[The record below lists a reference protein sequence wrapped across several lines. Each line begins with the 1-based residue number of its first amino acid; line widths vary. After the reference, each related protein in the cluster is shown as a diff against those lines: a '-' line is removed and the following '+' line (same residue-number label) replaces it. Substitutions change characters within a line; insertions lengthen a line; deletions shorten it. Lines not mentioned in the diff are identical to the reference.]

1 MKQSRIEDVLP
12 LSPLQ
17 AGLLF
22 HAQYDESDAPDV
34 YTVQFA
40 LSLSGP
46 LDVPQL
52 REAAAKLLERH
63 PSLRAGFRARRDGDS
78 VQVVHRTVPLQFSE
92 HDLRTLDPAD
102 RPREQERLVAEDRAR
117 RFDPATPPLLRFTL
131 IRVDEDSH
139 VLLLTNHH
147 ILLDGWSMP
156 LLIED
161 LFSLYAAPDGRHLP
175 PAVPHRDYLSW
186 LMREDAEAH
195 RAAWSELLEG
205 VEEATLLAPDV
216 PADAEKTPLNHVV
229 ELSAELTEELSA
241 FARSHGLTP
250 NTVIQGAW
258 SILLSRHTGRSDILF
273 GTTLAGRPAEV
284 PGAESMVGLFIN
296 TVPVRV
302 RVRPE
307 EPVLPLLERLQ
318 QQSLRMSRHQYVGLA
333 DIQRSAGI
341 GDLFDSLVVF
351 ENFPHA
357 FDSAIP
363 GTDLHLDAVDPHDA
377 THYPLALVM
386 APGPQLSLRFN
397 YQSGALDRAE
407 VETIAERLVRVITSV
422 IRDAAQS
429 VSAIDV
435 LGEAERR
442 RVLVEWNETGPTVE
456 PQTLPALF
464 ERQVNLAPN
473 ALAVAA
479 GDTELSYGELNARAN
494 RLARLL
500 VDQGVGPESFVAVV
514 MPRSVDLVVAL
525 LAVVK
530 AGGAYVPV
538 DPGYPAERMAFMI
551 ADAAPVVVL
560 TLDGMDV
567 GDVGGAAVVAVDDPT
582 TAGLIAARSDADV
595 ADAERREP
603 LRVEH
608 PAYVIYTSGSTG
620 RPKGV
625 VVGHHGI
632 AHLTAAEIDRF
643 DVDTTSRILQ
653 FSSPSFDASVL
664 EVCMS
669 LLAGSVLVVPT
680 SGILA
685 GEDLGALLAEARI
698 THALISPVA
707 LAGVPPLELPD
718 FRTVIVGGEAS
729 GADLVERWSVG
740 RRMVNAYG
748 PTESTVCVS
757 ISDPLVGGGLV
768 PIGRPVVGTRVFVL
782 DGGLGPVA
790 PGVVGE
796 LYVAGAGLAR
806 GYWGRSGL
814 TAERFVACPFGGPG
828 ERMYRTGD
836 LVRWLPDG
844 NLVFVGRADDQ
855 VKVRGFRIELG
866 EVESALAAC
875 PGVDQ
880 VVVMVREDRPGDRR
894 LVGYVV
900 GSGVDGGDVRA
911 FASRSLPG
919 YMVPAA
925 VVVLDSLPLTPNGKL
940 DRRALPAPD
949 FTGTG
954 SGRAARS
961 PQEEILCG
969 LFAEILGLPSVGVD
983 DNFFELG
990 GHSLLATRLVSR
1002 VRSSFGAEVPIRAL
1016 FEAPTVAEL
1025 ALRVSGSPSARL
1037 ALKAVERP
1045 EVVPLSFAQR
1055 RLWFL
1060 NRMEPESSAYN
1071 IPGALRLTG
1080 AVDPEVV
1087 RAALA
1092 DVVGRHES
1100 LRTVFAEAGDGEPC
1114 QIVVD
1119 GHVEVPVV
1127 QVDAAGLPDALAAE
1141 AGRGF
1146 DLSAQAPLRAT
1157 LFDLPGDEFVLLF
1170 VLHHIAGDG
1179 WSVAPLAG
1187 DFSAAYAAR
1196 AEGRAPEWEP
1206 LAVQYADYTL
1216 WQREVL
1222 GSEDDPDS
1230 PISGQLAYWRE
1241 QLTGAPQELALPVDR
1256 SRPMVSSYRGDA
1268 VTFTVDTELYKGLTA
1283 LARGSQASM
1292 FMVVQSALATLLS
1305 RLGAGEDILL
1315 GTAVAGRTDEALDRL
1330 IGFFINTLVLRTDVS
1345 GDPKVAELI
1354 ARVREADLAA
1364 YANQDVPFE
1373 RLVEVVNP
1381 DRSLSRHPLFQTMLV
1396 FQNVPEATIDLPG
1409 VQSVMEAV
1417 ESTSTKYDLAWT
1429 FSETYDADGPIA
1441 LNGHL
1446 QYSLDLF
1453 DRSTVEALGQRL
1465 LRVLQAMVADPT
1477 ARMSSIDVLGE
1488 AERQRVLVEWNETA
1502 SAVEPS
1508 TLPALFE
1515 RQAALSP
1522 DAVAAV
1528 AGDAELSYGELNARA
1543 NRLARLLVEQGVG
1556 PESFVAVVMPR
1567 SVDLVVALLAVV
1579 KAGGAY
1585 VPVDPAY
1592 PADRMAFMIADAAPV
1607 VVLTLNGVDIG
1618 DVGGAGVVVL
1628 DDPASAW
1635 LIAAQSDGDLADS
1648 ERREPLRVEHPAYV
1662 IYTSGSTGRPKGVV
1676 VENRSVVDYLSYTR
1690 QAYPAAEGVALVHSP
1705 VSFDLTVTA
1714 LYTPLV
1720 SGGRIV
1726 LASVEDEDEQTAALL
1741 SETPTTFLKATPSH
1755 LPLLEAQPAGY
1766 SPAGHLLLGGEALHS
1781 ETLRKWREQ
1790 HPDAVVSN
1798 VYGPTEST
1806 VNCTE
1811 FRIEPGQVLPD
1822 GMVPIGRPQSNAQVY
1837 VLDGGLGP
1845 VAPGVVGELYLAGS
1859 GLARGYW
1866 GRSGLTAERF
1876 VACPFGAPGERMY
1889 RTGDL
1894 VRWLPDGNLV
1904 FVGRVDDQVKVRG
1917 FRIELGEVESAL
1929 AACPGVDQ
1937 VVVTVREDRPGDR
1950 RLVGYV
1956 VAPGTEAGDVRAF
1969 ASRSLPNYMVP
1980 AAVVVL
1986 DSLPL
1991 TPNGK
1996 LDRRALP
2003 APDFTGSGSG
2013 RAARSPREEI
2023 LSGLFAEILGLPSVG
2038 VDDNFFELGGHSL
2051 LATRLVSRVR
2061 SSFGTEVPIRALFEA
2076 PTVAELAL
2084 RVSGSPSAR
2093 LALKAVERPEVV
2105 PLSFAQRRLWFLNRM
2120 EPESAAYN
2128 IPGALRLT
2136 GAVDPEVV
2144 RIALDDVLA
2153 RHESLRTVFAET
2165 SDGEPCQVL
2174 VDVRMDVPVVQVDE
2188 AGLLEALSAEAG
2200 RGFDLSVDTP
2210 LRAVLFALPGD
2221 EFVLLFVLHH
2231 IAGDGWSVSPL
2242 AGDFSAAYAAR
2253 AEGRAPEWEPL
2264 AVQYAD
2270 YTLWQREVLG
2280 SEDDPDSPITGQL
2293 AYWREQ
2299 LTGAPQELILPVDR
2313 SRPTVTSYRG
2323 DIVTF
2328 SIDAELHQGLAAL
2341 ARASQASVFMVVQS
2355 ALAMLLSRLGAGEDI
2370 VLGTAVAGRTDEA
2383 LDRLIGFFINTLVL
2397 RTDVS
2402 GDPKVAELIARVRE
2416 ADLAAYANQDV
2427 PFERLV
2433 EVVNPDRSL
2442 SRHPLFQTML
2452 VFQNVPEATI
2462 DLPGVEAT
2470 NFEVPADS
2478 SKFDLSFVFD
2488 EREGEGEGEGETGS
2502 TLHGTVEFSLDLFD
2516 RSTVEALGQRLLRVL
2531 QAMVA
2536 DPTARMSSIDVLGEA
2551 ERQRVLVEWNET
2563 SPAVEPSTLPALFE
2577 HQVALAPDA
2586 VAAVAGDLELPYGEL
2601 NARANRLARFLVS
2614 LGVGPESF
2622 VAVVMPRSVDMVVAL
2637 LAVVKAGGAYVP
2649 VDPGYPADRM
2659 AFMIADAAPVVVL
2672 TLNGMDVGDVGGAA
2686 VVVLDDP
2693 AIAGLV
2699 AGQSE
2704 MNVVDA
2710 ERPEPLRVEHP
2721 AYVIYTSGSTG
2732 RPKGVVVG
2740 HHGIAHMTSGQAAG
2754 FGVDSDS
2761 RLLQMAS
2768 PSFDAAISEIGIAL
2782 TSGAA
2787 IVLASAEE
2795 LMPGPS
2801 LVRVIADQGVTHAIL
2816 TPAAL
2821 AVLSPETISTSTT
2834 LIVAGEAT
2842 GTDLVERWSVGRR
2855 MVNAYGPTESTVC
2868 VSMSDPL
2875 VGGGL
2880 VPIGRPVVGTRVF
2893 VLDGGL
2899 GPVAPGVVGELYV
2912 TGAGLARGYWGRSG
2926 LTAERF
2932 VACPFGAPGDRMYRT
2947 GDLVRWLPDGNLL
2960 FVGRVDDQV
2969 KVRGFRIE
2977 LGEVE
2982 SALAACPG
2990 VDQVVVTVRED
3001 RPGDRRLVGY
3011 VVAPGAD
3018 GGEIRA
3024 FASRSLPN
3032 YMVPAAVV
3040 VLDSL
3045 PRTPNGKLDR
3055 RALPAPDFTGSG
3067 SGRTARSPQEEILCG
3082 LFAEI
3087 LGLPNVG
3094 IDDNFFELGGHSLL
3108 ATRLVSRV
3116 RSSFGA
3122 EVPMRALFE
3131 APTVAEL
3138 ALRVSGSPSARLALK
3153 AVERPEVV
3161 PLSFAQRRLWFLNR
3175 MEPESA
3181 AYNIPGALR
3190 LSGAVDPA
3198 VVRAALNDVVGRHES
3213 LRTVF
3218 AEAGDG
3224 EPCQVVVDVDID
3236 VPVVQ
3241 ADETSLLEA
3250 LSAEAGR
3257 GFDLSAQAPL
3267 RATLFDLPGDE
3278 FVLLFVL
3285 HHIAGDGWSVA
3296 PLAGDFS
3303 AAYAARAEG
3312 RSPQWEPLAVQY
3324 ADYTL
3329 WQREVLGSEDDP
3341 DSPISDQ
3348 LAYWREQL
3356 TGAPQELALPVDRT
3370 RPAVSSY
3377 RGDAITFTVDTE
3389 LYKGLASLARSSQA
3403 SVFMVV
3409 QSALATLLSRLGAGE
3424 DIVLGTSVAGRT
3436 DEALDPLIGFFIN
3449 TLVLRTDL
3457 SGDPN
3462 VAELISRVRERDLA
3476 AYANQDVP
3484 FERLVEVVNPDR
3496 SLSRHPLF
3504 QVTMEFQNVSGAAID
3519 LPGIEARP
3527 FQVPMEAAKFDL
3539 SFVFDEHDGEAGA
3552 TLAGT
3557 VGFSLDLFDRSTA
3570 QELAQRLLR
3579 VLEAMVADPSVP
3591 VSGIEV
3597 PEIEGRPARLASP
3610 ELGAPVTPG
3619 DGASEGSGSR
3629 PIRNAREELL
3639 CGLFAEALGRADVG
3653 VHDNFFDLGGHS
3665 LMIVKMLAKVRSVFG
3680 VRLPI
3685 RALFEAPTVAELAL
3699 RLDGDAEGGVFDVLL
3714 PLRKAGSRAPLFCV
3728 HPVSGLG
3735 WSYAGLLREVP
3746 AEHPIHVLQARGMG
3760 SDEQLP
3766 QTLEEMAAEY
3776 VAHVRAV
3783 QPSGPYHLLGWSFG
3797 GVVAHAMAVQ
3807 LQLAG
3812 EEVELLAMLD
3822 SYPAEQDG
3830 TPPAPSDEYLLD
3842 ALLKYAG
3849 AESDPEDGPL
3859 TVGAAM
3865 ERLEEQGGLFGNFD
3879 ADTLARVGRVT
3890 RNNMVI
3896 DSGHTPGSFDGEVLF
3911 FRAVKGRPESAP
3923 DVELWESA
3931 LTEKMDLRELNCTH
3945 DEMMRPEALALI
3957 GEALGERL
3965 AGPSSEG

>member
-1 MKQSRIEDVLP
+1 MGDRTVKQSRIEDVLP

-40 LSLSGP
+40 LSLSGR
-46 LDVPQL
+46 LDVPSL

-63 PSLRAGFRARRDGDS
+63 PSLRASFRARRDGDS

-92 HDLRTLDPAD
+92 HDLRTLDSED
-102 RPREQERLVAEDRAR
+102 RPREQAKLVAEDRAR
-117 RFDPATPPLLRFTL
+117 RFDPAAPPLLRFTL
-131 IRVDEDSH
+131 IRLDEDSH

-161 LFSLYAAPDGRHLP
+161 LFSLYAAPDGRQLP
-175 PAVPHRDYLSW
+175 AVVPHRNYLSW
-186 LMREDAEAH
+186 LMREDAAAH
-195 RAAWSELLEG
+195 QAAWSELLEG

-241 FARSHGLTP
+241 FARSHGLTA
-250 NTVIQGAW
+250 NTVVQGAW
-258 SILLSRHTGRSDILF
+258 SILLSRHTGRDDVLF

-296 TVPVRV
+296 TVPVRA
-302 RVRPE
+302 RVSPE
-307 EPVLPLLERLQ
+307 EPVLPMLERLQ

-341 GDLFDSLVVF
+341 GELFDSLVVF
-351 ENFPHA
+351 ENFPH
-357 FDSAIP
+357 DLQSAIP
-363 GTDLHLDAVDPHDA
+363 GTDLHLDDVVPHDA

-422 IRDAAQS
+422 IRDAAQPT
-429 VSAIDV
+429 SAIDV
-435 LGEAERR
+435 LGEVERR
-442 RVLVEWNETGPTVE
+442 RVLVEWNETGSVVE
-456 PQTLPALF
+456 PSTLPALF
-464 ERQVNLAPN
+464 ERQVGASPD
-473 ALAVAA
+473 AVAVVA
-479 GDTELSYGELNARAN
+479 GGVELSYGELNARAN
-494 RLARLL
+494 RLARFL
-500 VDQGVGPESFVAVV
+500 VGRGVGPESFVAVV

-538 DPGYPAERMAFMI
+538 DPNYPAERMAFMI
-551 ADAAPVVVL
+551 ADAAPAVVL
-560 TLDGMDV
+560 TLAGADV
-567 GDVGGAAVVAVDDPT
+567 GDVGGAGVVVVDDP
-582 TAGLIAARSDADV
+582 AVAEVIGSHSGADV
-595 ADAERREP
+595 VDGERREP

-625 VVGHHGI
+625 VVSHHGI
-632 AHLTAAEIDRF
+632 AHLTRAEIDRF

-669 LLAGSVLVVPT
+669 LLAGAALVVPT
-680 SGILA
+680 SGVLA
-685 GEDLGALLAEARI
+685 GEELGDLLAEARI

-707 LAGVPPLELPD
+707 LASVPSAELPD

-729 GADLVERWSVG
+729 GADLVARWSVG

-748 PTESTVCVS
+748 PTESTVVVS
-757 ISDPLVGGGLV
+757 ISDPLVGGGVV
-768 PIGRPVVGTRVFVL
+768 PIGRPVVGTQVFVL
-782 DGGLGPVA
+782 DGALAPVA

-806 GYWGRSGL
+806 GYWGRAGL

-866 EVESALAAC
+866 EVESVLAAC
-875 PGVDQ
+875 PGVGQ
-880 VVVMVREDRPGDRR
+880 VVVVVREDRPGDRR

-900 GSGVDGGDVRA
+900 GSGVDAGEVRA
-911 FASRSLPG
+911 LAGRSLPG

-940 DRRALPAPD
+940 DRRALPVPD
-949 FTGTG
+949 FAGAEG
-954 SGRAARS
+954 GRTART
-961 PQEEILCG
+961 PQEEILSG
-969 LFAEILGLPSVGVD
+969 LFAEVLGLPTVGVD

-1025 ALRVSGSPSARL
+1025 ALRVSGSPGARL
-1037 ALKAVERP
+1037 ALEAVERP
-1045 EVVPLSFAQR
+1045 E
-1055 RLWFL
+1055 
-1060 NRMEPESSAYN
+1060 
-1071 IPGALRLTG
+1071 T
-1080 AVDPEVV
+1080 
-1087 RAALA
+1087 
-1092 DVVGRHES
+1092 
-1100 LRTVFAEAGDGEPC
+1100 
-1114 QIVVD
+1114 
-1119 GHVEVPVV
+1119 
-1127 QVDAAGLPDALAAE
+1127 
-1141 AGRGF
+1141 
-1146 DLSAQAPLRAT
+1146 
-1157 LFDLPGDEFVLLF
+1157 
-1170 VLHHIAGDG
+1170 
-1179 WSVAPLAG
+1179 
-1187 DFSAAYAAR
+1187 
-1196 AEGRAPEWEP
+1196 
-1206 LAVQYADYTL
+1206 
-1216 WQREVL
+1216 
-1222 GSEDDPDS
+1222 
-1230 PISGQLAYWRE
+1230 
-1241 QLTGAPQELALPVDR
+1241 
-1256 SRPMVSSYRGDA
+1256 
-1268 VTFTVDTELYKGLTA
+1268 
-1283 LARGSQASM
+1283 
-1292 FMVVQSALATLLS
+1292 
-1305 RLGAGEDILL
+1305 
-1315 GTAVAGRTDEALDRL
+1315 
-1330 IGFFINTLVLRTDVS
+1330 
-1345 GDPKVAELI
+1345 
-1354 ARVREADLAA
+1354 
-1364 YANQDVPFE
+1364 
-1373 RLVEVVNP
+1373 
-1381 DRSLSRHPLFQTMLV
+1381 
-1396 FQNVPEATIDLPG
+1396 
-1409 VQSVMEAV
+1409 
-1417 ESTSTKYDLAWT
+1417 
-1429 FSETYDADGPIA
+1429 
-1441 LNGHL
+1441 
-1446 QYSLDLF
+1446 
-1453 DRSTVEALGQRL
+1453 
-1465 LRVLQAMVADPT
+1465 
-1477 ARMSSIDVLGE
+1477 
-1488 AERQRVLVEWNETA
+1488 
-1502 SAVEPS
+1502 
-1508 TLPALFE
+1508 
-1515 RQAALSP
+1515 
-1522 DAVAAV
+1522 
-1528 AGDAELSYGELNARA
+1528 
-1543 NRLARLLVEQGVG
+1543 
-1556 PESFVAVVMPR
+1556 
-1567 SVDLVVALLAVV
+1567 
-1579 KAGGAY
+1579 
-1585 VPVDPAY
+1585 
-1592 PADRMAFMIADAAPV
+1592 
-1607 VVLTLNGVDIG
+1607 
-1618 DVGGAGVVVL
+1618 
-1628 DDPASAW
+1628 
-1635 LIAAQSDGDLADS
+1635 
-1648 ERREPLRVEHPAYV
+1648 
-1662 IYTSGSTGRPKGVV
+1662 
-1676 VENRSVVDYLSYTR
+1676 
-1690 QAYPAAEGVALVHSP
+1690 
-1705 VSFDLTVTA
+1705 
-1714 LYTPLV
+1714 
-1720 SGGRIV
+1720 
-1726 LASVEDEDEQTAALL
+1726 
-1741 SETPTTFLKATPSH
+1741 
-1755 LPLLEAQPAGY
+1755 
-1766 SPAGHLLLGGEALHS
+1766 
-1781 ETLRKWREQ
+1781 
-1790 HPDAVVSN
+1790 
-1798 VYGPTEST
+1798 
-1806 VNCTE
+1806 
-1811 FRIEPGQVLPD
+1811 
-1822 GMVPIGRPQSNAQVY
+1822 
-1837 VLDGGLGP
+1837 
-1845 VAPGVVGELYLAGS
+1845 
-1859 GLARGYW
+1859 
-1866 GRSGLTAERF
+1866 
-1876 VACPFGAPGERMY
+1876 
-1889 RTGDL
+1889 
-1894 VRWLPDGNLV
+1894 
-1904 FVGRVDDQVKVRG
+1904 
-1917 FRIELGEVESAL
+1917 
-1929 AACPGVDQ
+1929 
-1937 VVVTVREDRPGDR
+1937 
-1950 RLVGYV
+1950 
-1956 VAPGTEAGDVRAF
+1956 
-1969 ASRSLPNYMVP
+1969 
-1980 AAVVVL
+1980 
-1986 DSLPL
+1986 
-1991 TPNGK
+1991 
-1996 LDRRALP
+1996 
-2003 APDFTGSGSG
+2003 
-2013 RAARSPREEI
+2013 
-2023 LSGLFAEILGLPSVG
+2023 
-2038 VDDNFFELGGHSL
+2038 
-2051 LATRLVSRVR
+2051 
-2061 SSFGTEVPIRALFEA
+2061 
-2076 PTVAELAL
+2076 
-2084 RVSGSPSAR
+2084 
-2093 LALKAVERPEVV
+2093 V

-2128 IPGALRLT
+2128 IPGALRLS
-2136 GAVDPEVV
+2136 GAVDPGVV
-2144 RIALDDVLA
+2144 RAALNDVVG
-2153 RHESLRTVFAET
+2153 RHESLRTVFAEAA
-2165 SDGEPCQVL
+2165 DGEPCQVVAD
-2174 VDVRMDVPVVQVDE
+2174 VDIDVPVVRVNE
-2188 AGLLEALSAEAG
+2188 GSLAKALSAESG
-2200 RGFDLSVDTP
+2200 RGFDLSVDAP
-2210 LRAVLFALPGD
+2210 LRAVLFDLPGD

-2231 IAGDGWSVSPL
+2231 IAADGWSVAPL
-2242 AGDFSAAYAAR
+2242 ADDFSVAYAAR
-2253 AEGRAPEWEPL
+2253 AEGLAPGWEPL
-2264 AVQYAD
+2264 PVQYAD

-2280 SEDDPDSPITGQL
+2280 SEEDPDSAIAGQL
-2293 AYWREQ
+2293 AYWRER
-2299 LTGAPQELILPVDR
+2299 LSGAPQELALPADR
-2313 SRPTVTSYRG
+2313 SRPAVSSYRG
-2323 DIVTF
+2323 DAVTF
-2328 SIDAELHQGLAAL
+2328 SIDTELYKGVADL
-2341 ARASQASVFMVVQS
+2341 ARGSQASVFMVVQS

-2402 GDPKVAELIARVRE
+2402 GDPKVSELIARVRE
-2416 ADLAAYANQDV
+2416 GDLAAYANQDV

-2452 VFQNVPEATI
+2452 VFQNVPEASI
-2462 DLPGVEAT
+2462 DLPGVRSVMEAVESSSTKYDLAWTFSETHGGDGPVALNGHLQFSLDLFARSTVEALGQRLLRVLQAMVADPTARMSSIDVLGEVERRRVLVEWNETGSVVEPSTLPALFERQVGASPDAVAVVAGGVELSYGELNARANRLARFLVGRGVGPESFVAVVMPRSVDLVVALLAVVKAGGAYVPVDPNYPAERMAFMIADAAPAVVLTLAGADVGDVGGAGVVVVDDPAVAEVIGSHSGADVVDGERREPLRVEHPAYVIYTSGSTGRPKGVVVENRSVVDYLSYTRQAYPAAEGVALVHSPVAFDLTVTALYTPLVSGGRIVLASVEDEDEQTAALLSETPTTFLKATPSHLPLLESQPAGYSPTGHLLLGGEALRSETLREWREQHPDAVVSNVYGPTEATVNCTEFRIEPGQVLPDGMVPIGRPQANARVFVLDGALAPVAPGVVGELYVAGAGLARGYWGRAGLTAERFVACPFGGPGERMYRTGDLVRWLPDGNLLFVGRADDQVKIRGFRVELGEVESALAACPGVGQVVVVVREDRPGDQRLVGYVVGSGVDAEEVRALAGRSLPAYMVPAAVVVLDSLPLTPNGKLDRRALPVPDFAGAEGGRTARTPQEEILSGLFAEVLGLPTVGVDDNFFELGGHSLLATRLVSRVRSSFGAEVPIRALFEAPTVAELALRVSGSPGARLALRAVERPETVPLSFAQRRLWFLNRMEPESAAYNIPGALRLTGAVDPEVVRTALDDVLARHESLRTVFAEAGDGEPYQVLVDVRMAVPVVQVDEVGLLGALSAEAGRGFDLSVDAPLRAVLFDLPGDEFVLLFVLHHIAGDGWSVAPLAGDFSVAYAARAEGRAPQWEPLAVQYADYTLWQREVLGSEEDPDSAIAGQLAYWREQLSDAPQELMLPVDRSRPTVSSYRGDAVTFSIDTELYKGVADLARGSQASVFMVVQSALAMLLSRLGAGEDIVLGTAVAGRTDEALDRLIGFFINTLVLRTDVSGDPKVSELIARVREGDLAAYANQDVPFERLVEVVNPDRSLSRHPLFQTMLVFQNVPEASIDLPGIEAT

-2488 EREGEGEGEGETGS
+2488 ERDRETGS

-2536 DPTARMSSIDVLGEA
+2536 DPTARMSSIDVLGEV
-2551 ERQRVLVEWNET
+2551 ERRRVLVEWNET
-2563 SPAVEPSTLPALFE
+2563 GSVVEPSTLPALFE
-2577 HQVALAPDA
+2577 RQVGASPDA
-2586 VAAVAGDLELPYGEL
+2586 VAVVAGGVELSYGEL
-2601 NARANRLARFLVS
+2601 NARANRLARFLVGR
-2614 LGVGPESF
+2614 GVGPESF
-2622 VAVVMPRSVDMVVAL
+2622 VAVVMPRSVDLVVAL

-2649 VDPGYPADRM
+2649 VDPNYPAERM
-2659 AFMIADAAPVVVL
+2659 AFMIADAAPAVVL
-2672 TLNGMDVGDVGGAA
+2672 TLAGADVGDVGGAG
-2686 VVVLDDP
+2686 VVVVDDP
-2693 AIAGLV
+2693 AVAGLV
-2699 AGQSE
+2699 AGHSDAD
-2704 MNVVDA
+2704 VVDA
-2710 ERPEPLRVEHP
+2710 ERREPLRVEHP

-2732 RPKGVVVG
+2732 RPKGVVVS

-2754 FGVDSDS
+2754 YGVDSDS

-2768 PSFDAAISEIGIAL
+2768 PSFDAAVAEIGIAL

-2821 AVLSPETISTSTT
+2821 AVLSPDTISTSTT

-2842 GTDLVERWSVGRR
+2842 GTDLVERWSAGRR

-2875 VGGGL
+2875 VGGGV

-2912 TGAGLARGYWGRSG
+2912 AGAGLARGYWGRSG

-2932 VACPFGAPGDRMYRT
+2932 VACPFGGAGERMYRT

-2982 SALAACPG
+2982 STLAACPG
-2990 VDQVVVTVRED
+2990 VDQVVVMVRED

-3011 VVAPGAD
+3011 VVGSGVDA
-3018 GGEIRA
+3018 GEVRA
-3024 FASRSLPN
+3024 FAGRSLPG

-3045 PRTPNGKLDR
+3045 PLTPNGKLDR
-3055 RALPAPDFTGSG
+3055 RALPVPDFAGAEG
-3067 SGRTARSPQEEILCG
+3067 GRTARTPQEEILSG
-3082 LFAEI
+3082 LFAEV
-3087 LGLPNVG
+3087 LGLPTVG
-3094 IDDNFFELGGHSLL
+3094 VDDNFFELGGHSLL

-3122 EVPMRALFE
+3122 EVPIRALFE

-3138 ALRVSGSPSARLALK
+3138 ALRVSGSPGARLTLR
-3153 AVERPEVV
+3153 AVERPETV

-3190 LSGAVDPA
+3190 LSGAVDPG
-3198 VVRAALNDVVGRHES
+3198 VVRAALNDVAGRHES

-3218 AEAGDG
+3218 ADAGDG

-3241 ADETSLLEA
+3241 VDGTSLLGA

-3257 GFDLSAQAPL
+3257 GFDLSVDAPL
-3267 RATLFDLPGDE
+3267 RAVLFDLPGDE

-3303 AAYAARAEG
+3303 VAYAARAEG
-3312 RSPQWEPLAVQY
+3312 RAPQWEPLAVQY

-3329 WQREVLGSEDDP
+3329 WQREVLGSEEDP
-3341 DSPISDQ
+3341 DSAIAGQ

-3356 TGAPQELALPVDRT
+3356 SDAPQELMLPVDRS
-3370 RPAVSSY
+3370 RPTVSSY
-3377 RGDAITFTVDTE
+3377 RGDAVTFSIDAD
-3389 LYKGLASLARSSQA
+3389 LYKGLGDLARGSQA

-3409 QSALATLLSRLGAGE
+3409 QSALAMLLSRLGAGD

-3457 SGDPN
+3457 SGAPK
-3462 VAELISRVRERDLA
+3462 VSELIARVREGDLA

-3504 QVTMEFQNVSGAAID
+3504 QVTMEFQNVSEATID

-3527 FQVPMEAAKFDL
+3527 FQVPVDAAKFDL
-3539 SFVFDEHDGEAGA
+3539 SFVFDEHAGEDEAGA

-3570 QELAQRLLR
+3570 EELAQRLLR

-3591 VSGIEV
+3591 VSSIDV
-3597 PEIEGRPARLASP
+3597 PEIEGRPARLASTD
-3610 ELGAPVTPG
+3610 LDAPVTPSVA
-3619 DGASEGSGSR
+3619 ASAGSR
-3629 PIRNAREELL
+3629 PSRNAREELL
-3639 CGLFAEALGRADVG
+3639 CALFAEALGIPSVG
-3653 VHDNFFDLGGHS
+3653 VNDNFFDLGGHS
-3665 LMIVKMLAKVRSVFG
+3665 LMIVKMLATVRSVFG

-3685 RALFEAPTVAELAL
+3685 RTLFEAPTVAELAL
-3699 RLDGDAEGGVFDVLL
+3699 QLDGDAEDGVFDVLL

-3735 WSYAGLLREVP
+3735 WSYAGLLREVA

-3807 LQLAG
+3807 LQRAG

-3822 SYPAEQDG
+3822 SYPAKHGE
-3830 TPPAPSDEYLLD
+3830 TPPAPSDEQLLD

-3849 AESDPEDGPL
+3849 AEPDPADGPL
-3859 TVGAAM
+3859 TPSAAM
-3865 ERLEEQGGLFGNFD
+3865 ELLGEQGGLFGNFD

-3896 DSGHTPGSFDGEVLF
+3896 ESGYTPGAFDGEVLF
-3911 FRAVKGRPESAP
+3911 FRAVKGRPDSAP
-3923 DVELWESA
+3923 DVELWASG
-3931 LTEKMDLRELNCTH
+3931 LTEKMDVRELDCTH
-3945 DEMMRPEALALI
+3945 DEMMLPESLKLI
-3957 GEALGERL
+3957 GEALGERM
-3965 AGPSSEG
+3965 AGPSTEG